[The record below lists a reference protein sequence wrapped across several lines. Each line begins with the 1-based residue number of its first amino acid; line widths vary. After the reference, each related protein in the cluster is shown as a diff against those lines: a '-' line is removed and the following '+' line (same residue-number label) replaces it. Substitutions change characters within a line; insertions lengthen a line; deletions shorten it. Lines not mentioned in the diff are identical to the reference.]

1 MATYNAAVAP
11 NESKPKSYSAKLHTQ
26 RMIRG
31 VVCILFCLLSLLPFL
46 MMVMNAT
53 RASEAIQAGITLIP
67 SDHLITNWKM
77 LMEKQNGMQLK
88 LQSAVLN
95 SLIITVPGTFLAV
108 YGSCMTAYGIHVYE
122 FKFKKFAWAFIMAI
136 MMVPGQITIIGFY
149 RFMLQ
154 LKLVDTYIP
163 LIIPCIAAPA
173 VVFFMKQYM
182 ESTLSLEMIEAA
194 RIDGAREFRIFNTII
209 MPIMKPAVATQAI
222 FNFIAQWNNLFTPT
236 ILLTTDTKKTLPL
249 FVQMLTSDQFR
260 VDYGVVYVGLTI
272 TVVPLIIVYL
282 ILSKYI
288 VSGVALGGV
297 KG

>member
-11 NESKPKSYSAKLHTQ
+11 SEDKVKSYSAKLHTQ
-26 RMIRG
+26 RVIRG

-46 MMVMNAT
+46 MMVMNST
-53 RASEAIQAGITLIP
+53 RTSNAIQAGITLIP
-67 SDHLITNWKM
+67 SSHLIENWKM

-95 SLIITVPGTFLAV
+95 SLLITIPGTFFAV

-136 MMVPGQITIIGFY
+136 MMVPSQITIIGFY

-154 LKLVDTYIP
+154 LNLVDTYIP

-182 ESTLSLEMIEAA
+182 ESTLSMEMIEAA
-194 RIDGAREFRIFNTII
+194 RIDGAKEFHIFNTII

-288 VSGVALGGV
+288 VAGVALGGV